1 MPRIG
6 LDKKTTG
13 DLVRLLIFM
22 LTTGLATG
30 LLVITIG
37 NLSFGATKE
46 YKAEFVDATGVVN
59 GDDIRV
65 AGVKVGTVQ
74 NIEIVDDNRALVT
87 FTVDADTRLDE
98 STHATIKFRNLLG
111 PALHL
116 AHPRGQRRRRRA
128 GGG

>member
-1 MPRIG
+1 MIADARLG

-22 LTTGLATG
+22 ITTGLATG

-37 NLSFGATKE
+37 NLSFGATKT

-74 NIEIVDDNRALVT
+74 DIEIVDDTPGAGDLHGRRGHPPRRVDPRDDPVPQPDRA
-87 FTVDADTRLDE
+87 
-98 STHATIKFRNLLG
+98 
-111 PALHL
+111 ALHL
-116 AHPRGQRRRRRA
+116 AHPGGQGR
-128 GGG
+128 